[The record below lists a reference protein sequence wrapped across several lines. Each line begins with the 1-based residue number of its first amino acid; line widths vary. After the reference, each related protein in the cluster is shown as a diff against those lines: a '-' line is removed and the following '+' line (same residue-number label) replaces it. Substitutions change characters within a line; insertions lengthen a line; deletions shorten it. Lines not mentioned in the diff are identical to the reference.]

1 MMKKLN
7 CLVFFSIF
15 STLLLLSGGL
25 TAQNY
30 NVYGYVKYMGSAES
44 IPYAYCINLNDQGIV
59 YTNHEGFFSLKSYGP
74 TTLVFGYVGCQP
86 DTLTISRF
94 QDTLLTVYLRPHEL
108 EEVLITYREKLHM
121 QTILGKINVPVSK
134 IISSPTFAGVPDIL
148 KSLTYLPGITN
159 GKEGFSRLYVRG
171 GTSGQNLFLI
181 DDAPLFTT
189 DHALGL
195 VSSINPEAI
204 GNIDLY
210 KGGFPARY
218 GNCSS
223 SILDIRMKEGSRSE
237 HDYKVEVGTLTAGAT
252 IGGPIAGGKTSYMV
266 AARTTYFDV
275 INLPK
280 RIKYLDE
287 FEYQADLQNGISM
300 ISLNAFD
307 INAKLSHQR
316 AANSKQ
322 YLNVFTSSDFYSANN
337 TDRFGADNSG
347 FRHHNFLVSGGSRKN
362 YSAKLFLST
371 SVAYSLYSNTFFNDI
386 IRKDDEKDENYK
398 SSDYSKISYLSIK
411 SIADYNFSNKMHYK
425 FGLEGSVYAASPNIQ
440 KEFFKEASGVLRDT
454 TYGQNFV
461 FHGPNLSAFLEL
473 EYKPLNNTSINV
485 GLRSSGFVSEGNN
498 YFRID
503 PRVSYKAML
512 SDNTSIKASYTLN
525 HQFTH
530 LLLSNF
536 GGNPMEVWILSNN
549 RVKPQEVHQFAAGFF
564 GTSPYLDYGIEGY
577 YKKMYNLVEYRF
589 SGVEQN
595 TGNIYDRIS
604 SDGQGEAYGVE
615 FFCEKNTG
623 IARGTLA
630 YTLSWSNRTFS
641 DINQGEPFPF
651 TYDYRHVL
659 SLTSSITI
667 QKGWE
672 IASSFRLMSGQ
683 AFTLTDGY
691 FAGNVSFESH
701 NLYSTINGYRLPP
714 YHRLDVMLA
723 HEWLSEK
730 GNLKHLRFSIYNVY
744 NRRNAS
750 YAHVDRSSGKLVL
763 TSIFGI
769 IPTISYGINF

>member
-1 MMKKLN
+1 MNIKLK
-7 CLVFFSIF
+7 CFVYFLLF
-15 STLLLLSGGL
+15 STVLVLSGGL
-25 TAQNY
+25 NAQSY
-30 NVYGYVKYMGSAES
+30 HVYGYVKYEGSAES
-44 IPYAYCINLNDQGIV
+44 IPYAYCINLNDQGIA
-59 YTNHEGFFSLKSYGP
+59 YTNHEGFFTMKTQGP
-74 TTLVFGYVGCQP
+74 TKLAFSFVGCRP
-86 DTLTISRF
+86 DTISINGLA
-94 QDTLLTVYLRPHEL
+94 DTLLMVYLHPHEL
-108 EEVLITYREKLHM
+108 AEVLITHKEKLHM
-121 QTILGKINVPVSK
+121 QTLLGKINVPVGK
-134 IISSPTFAGVPDIL
+134 IISSPSFAGVPDIL

-189 DHALGL
+189 NHALGL

-280 RIKYLDE
+280 RIKYIDE

-300 ISLNAFD
+300 ISLSAFD
-307 INAKLSHQR
+307 INAKLSHQHS
-316 AANSKQ
+316 ANSKQ
-322 YLNVFTSSDFYSANN
+322 YLNVFTSSDFYSVNN
-337 TDRFGADNSG
+337 TDRFGSDNSG

-386 IRKDDEKDENYK
+386 IRKDNEKDENYK
-398 SSDYSKISYLSIK
+398 SSDHSKISYLSAK
-411 SIADYNFSNKMHYK
+411 SIADYNFSNKIQYK
-425 FGLEGSVYAASPNIQ
+425 FGIEGSVYETSPNIQ

-454 TYGQNFV
+454 VYGQNFV
-461 FHGPNLSAFLEL
+461 FHAINLSAFLEL
-473 EYKPLNNTSINV
+473 EYQPLNNTSINI
-485 GLRSSGFVSEGNN
+485 GLRPSGFFNESNN
-498 YFRID
+498 YYRLD
-503 PRVSYKAML
+503 PRISYKTML
-512 SDNTSIKASYTLN
+512 SDYASIKASYTLN

-536 GGNPMEVWILSNN
+536 SGNPMEVWILSNN
-549 RVKPQEVHQFAAGFF
+549 KVKPQEVHQLVAGFF
-564 GTSPYLDYGIEGY
+564 GTSPQIDYGLEGF
-577 YKKMYNLVEYRF
+577 YKKMFNLVEYSF

-604 SDGQGEAYGVE
+604 SDGQGEAYGIE
-615 FFCEKNTG
+615 FFCEKSTG
-623 IARGTLA
+623 KVRGTMA

-641 DINQGEPFPF
+641 DINGGEPFPF

-659 SLTSSITI
+659 SLTNSITI

-672 IASSFRLMSGQ
+672 LASSFRLMSGQ

-691 FAGNVSFESH
+691 FAGNDFFEPH
-701 NLYSTINGYRLPP
+701 NLYSSINGYRLPA
-714 YHRLDVMLA
+714 YHRLDLMLT

-730 GNLKHLRFSIYNVY
+730 GSLKHLRVSIYNVY

-750 YAHVDRSSGKLVL
+750 YAHVKQSSGKLVL